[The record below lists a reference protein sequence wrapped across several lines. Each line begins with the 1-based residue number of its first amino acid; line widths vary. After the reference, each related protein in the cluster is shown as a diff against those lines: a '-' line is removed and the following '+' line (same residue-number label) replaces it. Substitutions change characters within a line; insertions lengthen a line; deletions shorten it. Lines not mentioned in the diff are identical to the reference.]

1 MKKLLDKK
9 ILIANKK
16 FSSRLIVGTGKFE
29 SYELNK
35 KALEASK
42 AEIVT
47 VAIRRVNL
55 SDKNLPK
62 LTDFISPKQY
72 TFLPNTAGCFN
83 AKEAIRTLRL
93 AKDLG
98 GWNIVKL
105 EVLSDEKTL
114 YPNMIETINASE
126 KLVADGFKVLAYC
139 NDDPI
144 LCKILEETG
153 CSAIMPLGSPIGS
166 GLGILNPLNIS
177 LIIDQS
183 QLPVIL
189 DAGIGTASDAV
200 LAMEL
205 GCDAVLVNSAI
216 AEAKDPILM
225 AESFKNAVIAGRQSY
240 LAKRMKKKNYGSA
253 SSPTKNLI
261 SRS

>member
-1 MKKLLDKK
+1 MNQISDIRLK
-9 ILIANKK
+9 IANKE
-16 FSSRLIVGTGKFE
+16 FSSRLIVGTGKFDD
-29 SYELNK
+29 YELNR
-35 KALEASK
+35 KALEASR

-55 SDKNLPK
+55 TDKNLPK
-62 LTDFISPKQY
+62 LTDFISPKKY

-83 AKEAIRTLRL
+83 AIEAIRTLRL
-93 AKDLG
+93 AKELG

-126 KLVADGFKVLAYC
+126 KLVKDGFKVLAYC
-139 NDDPI
+139 NDDPV

-166 GLGILNPLNIS
+166 GLGILNPLNIQ
-177 LIIDQS
+177 LIIEQS
-183 QLPVIL
+183 NLPVIL
-189 DAGIGTASDAV
+189 DAGLGTASDAA

-205 GCDAVLVNSAI
+205 GCEAVLVNSAI
-216 AEAKDPILM
+216 AEAKHPILM
-225 AESFKNAVIAGRQSY
+225 AESFKNAVIAGRQSF
-240 LAKRMKKKNYGSA
+240 LAKRMEKRNYGSA
-253 SSPTKNLI
+253 TSPMHHLI

>member
-1 MKKLLDKK
+1 
-9 ILIANKK
+9 
-16 FSSRLIVGTGKFE
+16 
-29 SYELNK
+29 
-35 KALEASK
+35 
-42 AEIVT
+42 
-47 VAIRRVNL
+47 
-55 SDKNLPK
+55 
-62 LTDFISPKQY
+62 
-72 TFLPNTAGCFN
+72 
-83 AKEAIRTLRL
+83 
-93 AKDLG
+93 
-98 GWNIVKL
+98 
-105 EVLSDEKTL
+105 
-114 YPNMIETINASE
+114 MIETINASE

-166 GLGILNPLNIS
+166 GLGILNPLNIK

-183 QLPVIL
+183 ELPVIL

-205 GCDAVLVNSAI
+205 GCDGVLVNSAI
-216 AEAKDPILM
+216 AEAKDPVLM

-240 LAKRMKKKNYGSA
+240 LAKRMKKEKLWLCLQSY
-253 SSPTKNLI
+253 KNLI

>member
-1 MKKLLDKK
+1 MKKISDLKVK
-9 ILIANKK
+9 IANKK

-29 SYELNK
+29 NYELNK

-55 SDKNLPK
+55 TNNNLPK
-62 LTDFISPKQY
+62 LTDFINPKKY

-83 AKEAIRTLRL
+83 ANEAIRTLRL
-93 AKDLG
+93 ARELG

-105 EVLSDEKTL
+105 EILSDKKTL

-126 KLVADGFKVLAYC
+126 KLVSDGFKVLAYC

-166 GLGILNPLNIS
+166 GLGILNPLNIK

-183 QLPVIL
+183 KLPVIL
-189 DAGIGTASDAV
+189 DAGLGTASDAAF
-200 LAMEL
+200 AMEL

-216 AEAKDPILM
+216 AEAKYPIMM
-225 AESFKNAVIAGRQSY
+225 AESFKNAVVAGRQSF
-240 LAKRMKKKNYGSA
+240 LAQRMKRKMYASA
-253 SSPTKNLI
+253 SSPAKHMI

>member
-1 MKKLLDKK
+1 MENISDKK
-9 ILIANKK
+9 IKIANKE
-16 FSSRLIVGTGKFE
+16 FSSRLIIGTGKFKN
-29 SYELNK
+29 YELNK
-35 KALEASK
+35 SALEASK

-55 SDKNLPK
+55 TDKKFPK
-62 LTDFISPKQY
+62 LTDFISPKKY

-83 AKEAIRTLRL
+83 ASEAIRTLRL

-126 KLVADGFKVLAYC
+126 KLVAEGFKVLAYC

-144 LCKILEETG
+144 LCKVLEETG

-166 GLGILNPLNIS
+166 GLGILNPLNIK

-183 QLPVIL
+183 NLPVIL
-189 DAGIGTASDAV
+189 DAGLGTASDAS

-216 AEAKDPILM
+216 AEAKYPVLM
-225 AESFKNAVIAGRQSY
+225 AESFRNAVVAGRQSF
-240 LAKRMKKKNYGSA
+240 LAQRMTKKNYGSA
-253 SSPTKNLI
+253 TSPMQQLI

>member
-1 MKKLLDKK
+1 MNQNSDSK
-9 ILIANKK
+9 IKIANKE
-16 FSSRLIVGTGKFE
+16 FSSRLIVGTGKYAN
-29 SYELNK
+29 YELNK
-35 KALEASK
+35 KALEASE

-55 SDKNLPK
+55 TDKNQAK
-62 LTDFISPKQY
+62 LTDYINPKKY

-83 AKEAIRTLRL
+83 ANEALRTLRL
-93 AKDLG
+93 AKELG

-105 EVLSDEKTL
+105 EVLADEKTL
-114 YPNMIETINASE
+114 YPNMIETINAAE
-126 KLVADGFKVLAYC
+126 KLVTDGFKVLAYC

-166 GLGILNPLNIS
+166 GLGILNPLNIK
-177 LIIDQS
+177 LIVEQS
-183 QLPVIL
+183 SLPVIL
-189 DAGIGTASDAV
+189 DAGIGTASDAS

-216 AEAKDPILM
+216 AQARYPVLM
-225 AESFKNAVIAGRQSY
+225 AKSFKNAVIAGRQSF
-240 LAKRMKKKNYGSA
+240 LAERMQKKTYGDA
-253 SSPTKNLI
+253 SSPMKHLI
-261 SRS
+261 SRR

>member
-1 MKKLLDKK
+1 M
-9 ILIANKK
+9 N
-16 FSSRLIVGTGKFE
+16 R
-29 SYELNK
+29 
-35 KALEASK
+35 KALEASES
-42 AEIVT
+42 EIVT

-55 SDKNLPK
+55 TNTKLPK
-62 LTDFISPKQY
+62 LTDFISPKKY

-83 AKEAIRTLRL
+83 SVEAIRTLRL
-93 AKDLG
+93 AKELG

-139 NDDPI
+139 NDDPV
-144 LCKILEETG
+144 LCKILEQTG

-166 GLGILNPLNIS
+166 GLGILNPLNIK
-177 LIIDQS
+177 LIIEQS
-183 QLPVIL
+183 NLPVIL
-189 DAGIGTASDAV
+189 DAGLGTASDAS

-216 AEAKDPILM
+216 AEAKHPILM
-225 AESFKNAVIAGRQSY
+225 AESFKNAVIAGRQSF
-240 LAKRMKKKNYGSA
+240 LAKRMEKKIYGSA
-253 SSPTKNLI
+253 SSPTKHLI
-261 SRS
+261 SRSNNEY